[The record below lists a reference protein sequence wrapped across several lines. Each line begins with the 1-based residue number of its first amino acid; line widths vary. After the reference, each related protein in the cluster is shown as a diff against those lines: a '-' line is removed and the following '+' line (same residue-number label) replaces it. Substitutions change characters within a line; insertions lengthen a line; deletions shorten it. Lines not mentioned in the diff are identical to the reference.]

1 MKTVGRFLIGIVYFI
16 TIVLVAIG
24 ICIYTIVM
32 VSADYLKKGM
42 SLSDTISMF
51 IALPIVTIKIVIC
64 DIVWFCMKRMWSWVL
79 TGTVRKVEV

>member
-16 TIVLVAIG
+16 TIVLVVIG
-24 ICIYTIVM
+24 IGIYTIIM
-32 VSADYLKKGM
+32 VSANYLKKGM

-51 IALPIVTIKIVIC
+51 IALPIVTIRIVIC

-79 TGTVRKVEV
+79 TGTVRKVEA

>member
-16 TIVLVAIG
+16 AIVLVAIG

-32 VSADYLKKGM
+32 VSANYLKKGM

-51 IALPIVTIKIVIC
+51 IALPIVTIRMVIC

-79 TGTVRKVEV
+79 TGTVRKVEA

>member
-24 ICIYTIVM
+24 MCIYTIVM
-32 VSADYLKKGM
+32 VSANYLKKGM

-51 IALPIVTIKIVIC
+51 IALPIVTIRIVVC
-64 DIVWFCMKRMWSWVL
+64 DVIWFCIKRMWSWVI
-79 TGTVRKVEV
+79 TGDVQKVEA

>member
-16 TIVLVAIG
+16 MIVLVAIG

-32 VSADYLKKGM
+32 VSANYLKKGM
-42 SLSDTISMF
+42 SLSDTITMF
-51 IALPIVTIKIVIC
+51 IALPIVTIRIVIC

-79 TGTVRKVEV
+79 TGTVRKVEA